1 MSTDLLVEFPI
12 PRIEK
17 RDLAEFLNRPR
28 IALGVRWRSHLNF
41 HAADCWHVESP
52 SEEEGSPRKRL
63 DDPDPVLPV
72 DLEIAIELLEVETEM
87 IHVPGE
93 VEAGHREDEAD
104 SEEESWNAEVVQ
116 GESQNDCTCS
126 ASDRGEGG
134 GSSSSTDEL
143 VTGESRVGNLG
154 RGFHGWNK
162 LGRWT

>member
-1 MSTDLLVEFPI
+1 MVEFPI

-28 IALGVRWRSHLNF
+28 IALGVRRRSHLNF
-41 HAADCWHVESP
+41 HAVDCWHVESP
-52 SEEEGSPRKRL
+52 PEEEGSPRKRL

-72 DLEIAIELLEVETEM
+72 DLGIAIELFEVENEM

-116 GESQNDCTCS
+116 GE
-126 ASDRGEGG
+126 GG
-134 GSSSSTDEL
+134 GSSSSSLE
-143 VTGESRVGNLG
+143 RVA
-154 RGFHGWNK
+154 
-162 LGRWT
+162 